1 MIFELISPC
10 RSILEKILD
19 LSDSLRSHANKRE
32 TIQKL
37 LPVYKYQFDNQAKS
51 VFFFYATLSELSRGL
66 HEISF

>member
-51 VFFFYATLSELSRGL
+51 VFFLCHLKRIVKRIT
-66 HEISF
+66 